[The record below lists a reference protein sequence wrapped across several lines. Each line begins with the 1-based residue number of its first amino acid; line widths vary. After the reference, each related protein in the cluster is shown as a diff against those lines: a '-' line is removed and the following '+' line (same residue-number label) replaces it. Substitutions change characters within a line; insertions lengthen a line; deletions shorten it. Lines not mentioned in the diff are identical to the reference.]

1 MNKKN
6 LILILI
12 VITSLIEL
20 IVIKPLTPV
29 FYNFNIWGKLFVIIA
44 MYGFPIYVILPI
56 AFLCFLILLP
66 KLKKEDFLIRFI
78 NVTRRIYFVLSIV
91 ILFFISLLV
100 ISKFVLN
107 KNPFPLIPYASIK
120 GTQEDISDI
129 KEGTFA
135 YSTEGY
141 EIIRN
146 NNTELLISKIKKDTI
161 ITDLKWISKNEYEV
175 TTRHKNK
182 WLKENSTRVIITN
195 NTPKYYECYTKYG
208 EYAVYNKMLK

>member
-6 LILILI
+6 LILII
-12 VITSLIEL
+12 IITISLIEL

-56 AFLCFLILLP
+56 GFLSFLILLP
-66 KLKKEDFLIRFI
+66 KLKKGNFRIRFI
-78 NVTRRIYFVLSIV
+78 NVIRRIYLVVSFV

-120 GTQEDISDI
+120 GTQEDITDI

-135 YSTEGY
+135 YTTKGY
-141 EIIRN
+141 VIIRDSK
-146 NNTELLISKIKKDTI
+146 TELLISEIKKDTI

-175 TTRHKNK
+175 TARCKNK

-208 EYAVYNKMLK
+208 EYAVYNKILK